1 MIEILKWILKLKEY
15 KDIFIKYIAPRNLEI
30 YTSFTPVFAHLQT
43 IDVVWMPAVVTI
55 KRVLPWMS
63 VRSDKHIWKCLRCTV
78 SNLKKT
84 RLKLSFISEC
94 LFSKCSER
102 DRRHEKG
109 SIGENRG
116 GCTEV
121 FNSNTVKEVLPLSQN
136 KL

>member
-15 KDIFIKYIAPRNLEI
+15 IDIFIKYIAPRNLEI
-30 YTSFTPVFAHLQT
+30 YTSFTRCRLNADSCDNKTGIALNVRAVRKTHLKLSTMYCVQF
-43 IDVVWMPAVVTI
+43 
-55 KRVLPWMS
+55 
-63 VRSDKHIWKCLRCTV
+63 
-78 SNLKKT
+78 KKT
-84 RLKLSFISEC
+84 RLKLSFISESC

-109 SIGENRG
+109 SIGEKRG